1 MKLNR
6 KKNSIEKKY
15 GKVSDVSYF
24 SLTETWKLDILSEK
38 YGDNKLFACP
48 HIKKKSNCWKIKWL
62 GFKLFLCENIA
73 AINLLW

>member
-48 HIKKKSNCWKIKWL
+48 HIKKKNLIVEKLNGLDLNYFYVKI
-62 GFKLFLCENIA
+62 
-73 AINLLW
+73 